1 MIKGKIHSLES
12 FGTVDGPGIRFVVFM
27 QGCPLRCLYCHNPDT
42 WNPKGKVKYQ
52 MTPGELLTEV
62 LRYKSFIA
70 RGGVTVTGG
79 EPLLQPEFLKE
90 FFRLCQE
97 QGLHTALDTS
107 GFVCTSKAWE
117 VLDYAD
123 LVLLDIKTLNPDLH
137 PLLAGVKPVSYTHLF
152 SPFFSGKVCILLIV
166 GVTLSIRKVTFSN
179 PLPVVANHNVE
190 SFTSQIEWI

>member
-90 FFRLCQE
+90 F
-97 QGLHTALDTS
+97 S
-107 GFVCTSKAWE
+107 VCAKSKVFTQLWTH
-117 VLDYAD
+117 L
-123 LVLLDIKTLNPDLH
+123 
-137 PLLAGVKPVSYTHLF
+137 VSYVPQKL
-152 SPFFSGKVCILLIV
+152 GK
-166 GVTLSIRKVTFSN
+166 S
-179 PLPVVANHNVE
+179 
-190 SFTSQIEWI
+190 WIMRT

>member
-1 MIKGKIHSLES
+1 MVPEFALS
-12 FGTVDGPGIRFVVFM
+12 FLCRAARCVACIAITRILGTR
-27 QGCPLRCLYCHNPDT
+27 
-42 WNPKGKVKYQ
+42 KKVKYQ

-137 PLLAGVKPVSYTHLF
+137 PLLAGVKQDNTLLF
-152 SPFFSGKVCILLIV
+152 LDELERRGHRYLDSPCYCPRIYG
-166 GVTLSIRKVTFSN
+166 
-179 PLPVVANHNVE
+179 
-190 SFTSQIEWI
+190 

>member
-1 MIKGKIHSLES
+1 M
-12 FGTVDGPGIRFVVFM
+12 
-27 QGCPLRCLYCHNPDT
+27 
-42 WNPKGKVKYQ
+42 KYQ

-117 VLDYAD
+117 VLE
-123 LVLLDIKTLNPDLH
+123 LCGLSVIGHQTLNPDLH
-137 PLLAGVKPVSYTHLF
+137 PLLAGVKQDNT
-152 SPFFSGKVCILLIV
+152 LLV
-166 GVTLSIRKVTFSN
+166 LG
-179 PLPVVANHNVE
+179 
-190 SFTSQIEWI
+190 

>member
-117 VLDYAD
+117 VLDYVD

-137 PLLAGVKPVSYTHLF
+137 PLLAGVKQDNTLLFLDELERRGIDTWIRHVIVPGYTDL
-152 SPFFSGKVCILLIV
+152 SLIH
-166 GVTLSIRKVTFSN
+166 I
-179 PLPVVANHNVE
+179 
-190 SFTSQIEWI
+190 

>member
-90 FFRLCQE
+90 FFTQLWTH
-97 QGLHTALDTS
+97 L
-107 GFVCTSKAWE
+107 
-117 VLDYAD
+117 
-123 LVLLDIKTLNPDLH
+123 
-137 PLLAGVKPVSYTHLF
+137 VSYVPQKL
-152 SPFFSGKVCILLIV
+152 GK
-166 GVTLSIRKVTFSN
+166 S
-179 PLPVVANHNVE
+179 
-190 SFTSQIEWI
+190 WIMRT

>member
-1 MIKGKIHSLES
+1 M
-12 FGTVDGPGIRFVVFM
+12 
-27 QGCPLRCLYCHNPDT
+27 
-42 WNPKGKVKYQ
+42 
-52 MTPGELLTEV
+52 
-62 LRYKSFIA
+62 
-70 RGGVTVTGG
+70 TVTGG

-137 PLLAGVKPVSYTHLF
+137 PLLAGVKQDNRLEALARYVSSY
-152 SPFFSGKVCILLIV
+152 KVV
-166 GVTLSIRKVTFSN
+166 RKVELLPYHTMGTYKYEQLGLDYPLKGVEPLSKERLDNAKAIFSRYKPEN
-179 PLPVVANHNVE
+179 NKA
-190 SFTSQIEWI
+190 